1 MISVLVI
8 SATVALP
15 VENLPQNLEVVG
27 SSPTRDRIFHT
38 FVPTSAYA
46 VGKELSHLGKRAT
59 PMPHSL
65 TFSTLFS
72 SLFAGVNISG
82 TESPRKTLTL

>member
-8 SATVALP
+8 SAT
-15 VENLPQNLEVVG
+15 VG

-38 FVPTSAYA
+38 FVPTSAYE

-59 PMPHSL
+59 PIPHSL
-65 TFSTLFS
+65 KDYVMVQ
-72 SLFAGVNISG
+72 GN
-82 TESPRKTLTL
+82 KNQ